1 MDRWLNILGQE
12 LRYLLPPRSVR
23 EHARAT
29 DLVERHRFIDA
40 FPFFWSF
47 AVGTTQSDGSLAAV
61 QDLYKAFTN
70 DSVAYSSVQQWVT
83 ADLTE
88 LLTDICGH
96 ISVELGQTESALE
109 GRFERFRDVFISDG
123 TICTLSAESFKAF
136 PGLGDDH
143 AGAKLHVIESLAS
156 RAPIFSSITDA
167 RTQETTQLQIGDWV
181 EDSLLLFDLGYLDY
195 ARLARIDR
203 NGGWFVSRLNVDAN
217 PEIIDELRTWCG
229 DTIDL
234 EGRHLQEVLPDLYRQ
249 IIDSTGTV
257 GTDQDDPH
265 LPYDVRVVGVRHE
278 DDEDDHRTEEV
289 EADHDYHLYATNL
302 SVDAFAPR
310 ELAALYSN
318 RWSVETVIDE
328 LKSVFELDEISVR
341 RKTAVECF
349 MMAALLMVLVSRYLL
364 RRVRARLGPA
374 SQRSVEEE
382 DRIEPVRFSK
392 RIQLFSGDLLR
403 IVAEQ
408 LGYGWDGVGFVIIEG
423 AIDPNVGRHAL
434 TERVAHGSVD
444 PNLRNAGELATIR
457 PG

>member
-1 MDRWLNILGQE
+1 
-12 LRYLLPPRSVR
+12 
-23 EHARAT
+23 
-29 DLVERHRFIDA
+29 
-40 FPFFWSF
+40 
-47 AVGTTQSDGSLAAV
+47 
-61 QDLYKAFTN
+61 
-70 DSVAYSSVQQWVT
+70 
-83 ADLTE
+83 
-88 LLTDICGH
+88 
-96 ISVELGQTESALE
+96 
-109 GRFERFRDVFISDG
+109 
-123 TICTLSAESFKAF
+123 
-136 PGLGDDH
+136 LGDDH

-156 RAPIFSSITDA
+156 RAPVFSSITDA

-181 EDSLLLFDLGYLDY
+181 EDSLVLFDLGYLDY

-234 EGRHLQEVLPDLYRQ
+234 EGSHLQEVLPDLYRQ
-249 IIDSTGTV
+249 IIDSTGTI
-257 GTDQDDPH
+257 GADRDDPH

-302 SVDAFAPR
+302 PADAFAPR

-328 LKSVFELDEISVR
+328 LKSVFELDEMTVR
-341 RKTAVECF
+341 REAAVECF

-382 DRIEPVRFSK
+382 DRI
-392 RIQLFSGDLLR
+392 
-403 IVAEQ
+403 
-408 LGYGWDGVGFVIIEG
+408 
-423 AIDPNVGRHAL
+423 
-434 TERVAHGSVD
+434 
-444 PNLRNAGELATIR
+444 
-457 PG
+457 

>member
-29 DLVERHRFIDA
+29 DLVERNRHVDA
-40 FPFFWSF
+40 FAFFWSF
-47 AVGTTQSDGSLAAV
+47 TIGTTQSDGSLAAV
-61 QDLYKAFTN
+61 QDLYKAFTS

-83 ADLTE
+83 PDLTE
-88 LLTDICGH
+88 LLTDICGY
-96 ISVELGQTESALE
+96 ISVELGRTESALE

-123 TICTLSAESFKAF
+123 TICTLSAESFDEF
-136 PGLGDDH
+136 PGLSDDH

-156 RAPIFSSITDA
+156 RAPIYSSITDA

-181 EDSLLLFDLGYLDY
+181 EDSLVLFDLGYLDY

-217 PEIIDELRTWCG
+217 PEIINELRTWCG

-234 EGRHLQEVLPDLYRQ
+234 EGTHLQEVLPDLYRQ
-249 IIDSTGTV
+249 IIDATGAV
-257 GTDQDDPH
+257 GADYPDPH
-265 LPYDVRVVGVRHE
+265 LPYDVRIVGVRHE
-278 DDEDDHRTEEV
+278 DDEDTHRTEEV

-302 SVDAFAPR
+302 PADAFAPR

-318 RWSVETVIDE
+318 RWSIETVIDE
-328 LKSVFELDEISVR
+328 LKSVFELDGMSVR

-374 SQRSVEEE
+374 SQQSYSR
-382 DRIEPVRFSK
+382 
-392 RIQLFSGDLLR
+392 
-403 IVAEQ
+403 
-408 LGYGWDGVGFVIIEG
+408 
-423 AIDPNVGRHAL
+423 
-434 TERVAHGSVD
+434 T
-444 PNLRNAGELATIR
+444 
-457 PG
+457 

>member
-29 DLVERHRFIDA
+29 DLVERNRHIDA
-40 FPFFWSF
+40 FAFFWSF
-47 AVGTTQSDGSLAAV
+47 TIGTTQSNGSLAAA
-61 QDLYKAFTN
+61 QDLYKAFTS

-83 ADLTE
+83 PDLTE
-88 LLTDICGH
+88 LLTDICGY
-96 ISVELGQTESALE
+96 ISVELGRTESALE
-109 GRFERFRDVFISDG
+109 GRFERFRDVFVSDG
-123 TICTLSAESFKAF
+123 TICTLSAESFDEF
-136 PGLGDDH
+136 PGLSDDH

-156 RAPIFSSITDA
+156 RAPIYSSITDA

-181 EDSLLLFDLGYLDY
+181 EDSLVLFDLGYLDY

-249 IIDSTGTV
+249 IIDVTGTV
-257 GTDQDDPH
+257 GADQNDPR

-302 SVDAFAPR
+302 PADAFAPR

-328 LKSVFELDEISVR
+328 LKSVFELDEMSVR
-341 RKTAVECF
+341 REAAVKCF

-382 DRIEPVRFSK
+382 DRIEPIRFSK

-403 IVAEQ
+403 ILAEQ
-408 LGYGWDGVGFVIIEG
+408 LGYGWDGVGIVIIEG
-423 AIDPNVGRHAL
+423 AIDPNVARHAL

-444 PNLRNAGELATIR
+444 PNLQNAGELATIR

>member
-29 DLVERHRFIDA
+29 DLVERNRHIDA
-40 FPFFWSF
+40 FAFFWSF
-47 AVGTTQSDGSLAAV
+47 TIGTTQSNGSLAAV
-61 QDLYKAFTN
+61 QDLYKAFTS

-83 ADLTE
+83 PDLTE
-88 LLTDICGH
+88 LLTDICGY
-96 ISVELGQTESALE
+96 ISVELGRTESALE
-109 GRFERFRDVFISDG
+109 GRFERFRDVFVSDG
-123 TICTLSAESFKAF
+123 TICTLSAESFDEF
-136 PGLGDDH
+136 PGLSDDH

-156 RAPIFSSITDA
+156 RAPIYSSITDA

-181 EDSLLLFDLGYLDY
+181 EDSLVLFDLGYLDY

-203 NGGWFVSRLNVDAN
+203 NDGWFVSRLNVDAN
-217 PEIIDELRTWCG
+217 PEIINELRTWCG

-234 EGRHLQEVLPDLYRQ
+234 EGTHLQEVLPDLYRQ
-249 IIDSTGTV
+249 IIDTTGTV
-257 GTDQDDPH
+257 GADQDDPH
-265 LPYDVRVVGVRHE
+265 LPYDVRIVGVRHE
-278 DDEDDHRTEEV
+278 DDEATHRTEEV

-302 SVDAFAPR
+302 PANAFAPR

-318 RWSVETVIDE
+318 RWSIETVIDE
-328 LKSVFELDEISVR
+328 LKTVFELDEMSVR
-341 RKTAVECF
+341 REAAVKCF

-382 DRIEPVRFSK
+382 DRIEPIRFSK

-403 IVAEQ
+403 ILAEQ

-423 AIDPNVGRHAL
+423 AIDPNVDRHAL

-444 PNLRNAGELATIR
+444 PNVRNAGELATIR